1 MTDEDNQFTQPEQA
15 SDDEDPDG
23 LHLLIRLDLHTP
35 LRLGSLVVL
44 VTRANAVVLGK
55 TVVEILPALDR
66 VTVTKF
72 LPPALIGDAALLGGA
87 IHLFCSF
94 TELVGAIFDS

>member
-1 MTDEDNQFTQPEQA
+1 VTDEDNQFTQPEQA

-55 TVVEILPALDR
+55 TVVEVLPALDR

-72 LPPALIGDAALLGGA
+72 LPPALDSALLGGA
-87 IHLFCSF
+87 SHLFCSF
-94 TELVGAIFDS
+94 GLKLVSWCHF